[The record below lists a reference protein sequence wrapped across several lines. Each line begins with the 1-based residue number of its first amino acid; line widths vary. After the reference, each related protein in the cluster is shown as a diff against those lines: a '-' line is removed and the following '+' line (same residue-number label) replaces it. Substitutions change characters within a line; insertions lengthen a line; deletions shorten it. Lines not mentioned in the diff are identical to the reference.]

1 MPIWRNALK
10 DAQVR
15 KHFQKG
21 NALVGAISEH
31 LEKKEVKYIDANIVH
46 HHIYMTCPCTVS

>member
-1 MPIWRNALK
+1 M
-10 DAQVR
+10 R

-46 HHIYMTCPCTVS
+46 HHIYVYDVALHSVITSNILLQY